1 MNFLDDYFKYDYNTE
16 VSGLTFQLNVFYI
29 YKLFLH
35 YKKNIIVLTS
45 SLYEANKL
53 YNALSVINNSTLIF
67 PMDDFLS
74 SVIVAKSPELKYKRL
89 ETLDKITNNNN
100 IIVTNL
106 MGYLKYLPNKDV
118 DNSVVI
124 NKNLNIK

>member
-53 YNALSVINNSTLIF
+53 YMINYCLIH
-67 PMDDFLS
+67 L
-74 SVIVAKSPELKYKRL
+74 
-89 ETLDKITNNNN
+89 
-100 IIVTNL
+100 
-106 MGYLKYLPNKDV
+106 
-118 DNSVVI
+118 
-124 NKNLNIK
+124 